1 MDYIINA
8 TNDNKEVSLYVAKT
22 TDMVETMRKY
32 HNPTPVVSA
41 AIGRSM
47 TATSILG
54 LSLKGEKN
62 KITTIIKGTGA
73 IGNITCV
80 SDYTGNVKACAT
92 NYYVDIPLRESD
104 GKLDVSTAVGKD
116 GILTVIKDLGLKEPY
131 VGHNKLFNGEI
142 AQDYNAYLLE
152 SEQLASSVGLGVL
165 VGEDYTINHAGGF
178 IVSLMPFTSEETIA
192 TLEDNIKNIKSVTS
206 MMSEGKTPE
215 DIASIILKGLGCNI
229 LSTKEVKYNCDCS
242 RQRMKTALEAIGKG
256 ELIDI
261 KQKDHSLEICCH
273 FCDKKYLFDET
284 QIDEILQN
292 IC

>member
-8 TNDNKEVSLYVAKT
+8 TNDNKEVSLSVAKT

-62 KITTIIKGTGA
+62 KITTIIKGTGD

-80 SDYTGNVKACAT
+80 SDSTGNVKACAT

-178 IVSLMPFTSEETIA
+178 IVSLMPFTSEETND

-242 RQRMKTALEAIGKG
+242 RQRMKTALETIGKD

-261 KQKDHSLEICCH
+261 KQKDHRLEICCH

>member
-1 MDYIINA
+1 MDSIINA

-62 KITTIIKGTGA
+62 KITTIIKGTGD

-80 SDYTGNVKACAT
+80 SDSTGNVKACAT

-242 RQRMKTALEAIGKG
+242 RQRMKTALETIGKD

-261 KQKDHSLEICCH
+261 KQKDHRLEICCH

>member
-62 KITTIIKGTGA
+62 KITTIIKGTGD

-80 SDYTGNVKACAT
+80 SDSTGNVKACAT

-152 SEQLASSVGLGVL
+152 SEQLASSVGLGDL

-242 RQRMKTALEAIGKG
+242 RQRMKTALETIGKD

-261 KQKDHSLEICCH
+261 KQKDHRLEICCH

>member
-32 HNPTPVVSA
+32 NNPTPVVSA

-62 KITTIIKGTGA
+62 KITTIIKGTGD

-80 SDYTGNVKACAT
+80 SDSTGNVKACAT

-116 GILTVIKDLGLKEPY
+116 GILTVIKDLGLKGPY

-242 RQRMKTALEAIGKG
+242 RQRMKTALETIGKD

-261 KQKDHSLEICCH
+261 KQKDHRLEICCH

>member
-62 KITTIIKGTGA
+62 KITTIIKGTGD

-80 SDYTGNVKACAT
+80 SDSTGNVKACAT

-192 TLEDNIKNIKSVTS
+192 ILEDNIKNIKSVTS

-242 RQRMKTALEAIGKG
+242 RQRMKTALETIGKD

-261 KQKDHSLEICCH
+261 KQKDHRLEICCH

>member
-41 AIGRSM
+41 AMGRSM

-62 KITTIIKGTGA
+62 KITTIIKGTGD

-80 SDYTGNVKACAT
+80 SDSTGNVKACAT

-104 GKLDVSTAVGKD
+104 RKLDVSTAVGKD

-242 RQRMKTALEAIGKG
+242 RQRMKTALETIGKD

-261 KQKDHSLEICCH
+261 KQKDHRLEICCH

>member
-62 KITTIIKGTGA
+62 KITTIIKGTGD

-80 SDYTGNVKACAT
+80 SDSTGNVKACAT

-165 VGEDYTINHAGGF
+165 VGEDYNINHAGGF

-242 RQRMKTALEAIGKG
+242 RQRMKTALETIGKD

-261 KQKDHSLEICCH
+261 KQKDHRLEICCH

>member
-242 RQRMKTALEAIGKG
+242 RQRMKTALEAIGKE

-261 KQKDHSLEICCH
+261 KRKDHRLEICCH
-273 FCDKKYLFDET
+273 FCDKKYIFDET

>member
-192 TLEDNIKNIKSVTS
+192 TLEDNIKNIKSITS

-229 LSTKEVKYNCDCS
+229 LSIKEVKYNCDCS
-242 RQRMKTALEAIGKG
+242 RQRMKTALEAIGKE

-273 FCDKKYLFDET
+273 FCDKKYIFDET

>member
-62 KITTIIKGTGA
+62 KITTIIKGTGD

-80 SDYTGNVKACAT
+80 SDSTGNVKACAT

-192 TLEDNIKNIKSVTS
+192 ILENNIKNIKSVTS

-215 DIASIILKGLGCNI
+215 DIASIILEGLGCNI

-242 RQRMKTALEAIGKG
+242 RQRMKTALETIGKD

-261 KQKDHSLEICCH
+261 KQKDHRLEICCH

>member
-8 TNDNKEVSLYVAKT
+8 TNDNKEVYLYVAKT

-62 KITTIIKGTGA
+62 KITTIIKGTGD

-80 SDYTGNVKACAT
+80 SDSTGNVKACAT

-242 RQRMKTALEAIGKG
+242 RQRMKTALETIGKD

-261 KQKDHSLEICCH
+261 KQKDHRLEICCH

>member
-62 KITTIIKGTGA
+62 KITTIIKGTGD

-80 SDYTGNVKACAT
+80 SDSTGNVKACAT

-192 TLEDNIKNIKSVTS
+192 ILEDNIKNIKSVTS

-242 RQRMKTALEAIGKG
+242 RQRMKTALETIGKD

-261 KQKDHSLEICCH
+261 IQKDHRLEICCH

>member
-41 AIGRSM
+41 ALGRSM

-62 KITTIIKGTGA
+62 KITTIIKGTGD

-80 SDYTGNVKACAT
+80 SDSTGNVKACAT

-192 TLEDNIKNIKSVTS
+192 ILEDNIKNIKSVTS

-215 DIASIILKGLGCNI
+215 DIASIILEGLGCNI

-242 RQRMKTALEAIGKG
+242 RQRMKTALETIGKD

-261 KQKDHSLEICCH
+261 KQKDHRLEICCH

>member
-62 KITTIIKGTGA
+62 KITTIIKGTGD

-80 SDYTGNVKACAT
+80 SDSTGNVKACAT

-104 GKLDVSTAVGKD
+104 GKLDVSAAVGKD
-116 GILTVIKDLGLKEPY
+116 GILTVIKDLGLKEP
-131 VGHNKLFNGEI
+131 
-142 AQDYNAYLLE
+142 
-152 SEQLASSVGLGVL
+152 
-165 VGEDYTINHAGGF
+165 
-178 IVSLMPFTSEETIA
+178 TSEETIA

-242 RQRMKTALEAIGKG
+242 RQRMKTALETIGKD

-261 KQKDHSLEICCH
+261 KQKDHRLEICCH

>member
-62 KITTIIKGTGA
+62 KITTIIKGTGD

-80 SDYTGNVKACAT
+80 SDSTGNVKACAT

-242 RQRMKTALEAIGKG
+242 RQRMKTALETIGKD

-261 KQKDHSLEICCH
+261 KQKDHRLEICCH

>member
-62 KITTIIKGTGA
+62 KITTIIKGTGD

-80 SDYTGNVKACAT
+80 SDSTGNVKACAT

-192 TLEDNIKNIKSVTS
+192 TLEDNIKNIRSVTS

-242 RQRMKTALEAIGKG
+242 RQRMKTALETIGKD

-261 KQKDHSLEICCH
+261 KQKDHRLEICCH

>member
-62 KITTIIKGTGA
+62 KITTIIKGTGD

-80 SDYTGNVKACAT
+80 SDSTGNVKACAT

-192 TLEDNIKNIKSVTS
+192 ILEDNIKNIKSVTS

-242 RQRMKTALEAIGKG
+242 RQRMKRALETIGKD

-261 KQKDHSLEICCH
+261 KQKDHRLEIC
-273 FCDKKYLFDET
+273 
-284 QIDEILQN
+284 
-292 IC
+292 